1 MNEYFL
7 YIIKVSVVQSVFYF
21 FYVIFLNRRTSVLH
35 QRIFLMVSLIFS
47 FFMPF
52 IRIIHL
58 AYSINI
64 PDDLMKF
71 EEILG
76 GYVIE
81 KIDIVHDG
89 STHVSWIKI
98 LYMIYFA
105 GFMIFFYR
113 FVASI
118 ISLFRFIQKGTIC
131 RRNGFRLVL
140 SDKAV
145 SPFSFFHFIIIN
157 KTLYSEAELRK
168 IIDHEHVHI
177 RQMHSVDILLI
188 EITQLITWFNPV
200 SGLVKK
206 SVKAIHEYIADRHV
220 IESGTDPLEYQMLLM
235 KYHFN
240 NKALNLISYLNV
252 SLIKK
257 RIMIL
262 SNYQKTKVSNRR
274 YLLIMPLL
282 VLMFMAFSS
291 QQIIGDKEMM
301 NSSGQLQ
308 SENKPGMMP
317 VDKDKVKM
325 TSGYGMRMHPVY
337 KREMMHTGVDFA
349 APLGTPVMATADG
362 IVMEIADE
370 VYDPKGYGKFIIIT
384 HGQTYK
390 TMYAQLSEVLVK
402 EKQSVKKGEMIGK
415 IGESGLSTAPHLHYE
430 VWKNNEK
437 VNPADYFQ

>member
-1 MNEYFL
+1 
-7 YIIKVSVVQSVFYF
+7 
-21 FYVIFLNRRTSVLH
+21 
-35 QRIFLMVSLIFS
+35 
-47 FFMPF
+47 
-52 IRIIHL
+52 
-58 AYSINI
+58 
-64 PDDLMKF
+64 
-71 EEILG
+71 
-76 GYVIE
+76 
-81 KIDIVHDG
+81 
-89 STHVSWIKI
+89 
-98 LYMIYFA
+98 
-105 GFMIFFYR
+105 
-113 FVASI
+113 
-118 ISLFRFIQKGTIC
+118 
-131 RRNGFRLVL
+131 
-140 SDKAV
+140 
-145 SPFSFFHFIIIN
+145 
-157 KTLYSEAELRK
+157 
-168 IIDHEHVHI
+168 
-177 RQMHSVDILLI
+177 
-188 EITQLITWFNPV
+188 
-200 SGLVKK
+200 
-206 SVKAIHEYIADRHV
+206 
-220 IESGTDPLEYQMLLM
+220 
-235 KYHFN
+235 
-240 NKALNLISYLNV
+240 
-252 SLIKK
+252 
-257 RIMIL
+257 
-262 SNYQKTKVSNRR
+262 
-274 YLLIMPLL
+274 MPLL

-370 VYDPKGYGKFIIIT
+370 VYDPKRYGKFIIIT